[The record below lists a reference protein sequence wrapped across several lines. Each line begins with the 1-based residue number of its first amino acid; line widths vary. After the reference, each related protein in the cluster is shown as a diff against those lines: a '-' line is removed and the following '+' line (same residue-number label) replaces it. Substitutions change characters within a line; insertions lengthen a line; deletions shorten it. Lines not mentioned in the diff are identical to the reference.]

1 MRFIEIGAQ
10 GIFTYILNSTRYGK
24 TAPEKEGYQFR

>member
-10 GIFTYILNSTRYGK
+10 GIFTDILNPTQYGK
-24 TAPEKEGYQFR
+24 TAPKKARYLFR